1 MTKQEAFEEMCQ
13 LKAMIEEHA
22 DELRSIMREE
32 FRDQFD
38 QGSAYGV
45 FDCTGST
52 NPYDVS
58 IESLLESIAEE
69 NEEIY
74 SP

>member
-1 MTKQEAFEEMCQ
+1 MSKQEAFEEMCQ

-45 FDCTGST
+45 FDCTGSS
-52 NPYDVS
+52 NPYDVTM
-58 IESLLESIAEE
+58 ESLLESIAED
-69 NEEIY
+69 EELDFV
-74 SP
+74 

>member
-1 MTKQEAFEEMCQ
+1 MSDKQEAFEQMCE

-32 FRDQFD
+32 FPDQFD

-45 FDCTGST
+45 FDCTSSS
-52 NPYDVS
+52 NRCDVT
-58 IESLLESIAEE
+58 IETLLESIAEDE
-69 NEEIY
+69 GLDFV
-74 SP
+74 

>member
-1 MTKQEAFEEMCQ
+1 MSKQEAFEEMCQ

-45 FDCTGST
+45 FDCTGSS
-52 NPYDVS
+52 NRYDVT
-58 IESLLESIAEE
+58 IETLLESIAEDE
-69 NEEIY
+69 GLDFV
-74 SP
+74 